1 MNEINKISRR
11 ISIGFSTSKSLAAHV
26 VVYKTLGMD
35 KEIALLCMQE
45 LVYRRNLGDD
55 FKYEEFIEEEI
66 KKIPQMKGLNLP
78 EMGKKIMADP
88 KMYKTFIGK
97 NDS

>member
-26 VVYKTLGMD
+26 VIYKTLGMD
-35 KEIALLCMQE
+35 EEIALLCMQE
-45 LVYRRNLGDD
+45 LVKRRELGED
-55 FKYEEFIEEEI
+55 FEYETFIEEEI
-66 KKIPQMKGLNLP
+66 KKIPQMKGINLP
-78 EMGKKIMADP
+78 EMGKRIMSDP
-88 KMYKTFIGK
+88 KSFASLIGK